1 MKEILLKII
10 TLIHI
15 LFVLFV
21 IVAPFTNS
29 NYILFVHAIFI
40 PFLLIHWVCNDNTCV
55 LTIIERKLRKQLYKD
70 YDEDDCITCRLV
82 EPVYDFRKNY
92 KSFTVLIYAVTILLW
107 SISFGKLAYRYKDG
121 EIKSYKDLFEV

>member
-21 IVAPFTNS
+21 VVAPFTSS

-40 PFLLIHWVCNDNTCV
+40 PFLLVHWVCNDNTCV

-70 YDEDDCITCRLV
+70 YDDDDCITCRLV

-92 KSFTVLIYAVTILLW
+92 KSFTVLIYTVTILLW
-107 SISFGKLAYRYKDG
+107 SISVSKLAYRYKGG